1 MYQKDKAMPFE
12 VNEDNLPI
20 VRNYIEKKLRKEAF
34 YVKKE
39 KSDWLTAEREWDT
52 LIEDVNLENQ
62 QKAALVNVWVHKH
75 LMTKQI
81 NNLYNSMRKQR
92 SRVSNKAE
100 GKRYKQIEV
109 AENVAWKLKKVA
121 DSSDKTQREII
132 ESAINKMFDNLPV
145 DNL

>member
-1 MYQKDKAMPFE
+1 MPFE
-12 VNEDNLPI
+12 VNEDNFPI

-62 QKAALVNVWVHKH
+62 QKAALVNVWVHQH
-75 LMTKQI
+75 LTTKQV

-109 AENVAWKLKKVA
+109 AENVAWKLKRSLIVQIKL
-121 DSSDKTQREII
+121 SER
-132 ESAINKMFDNLPV
+132 
-145 DNL
+145 

>member
-1 MYQKDKAMPFE
+1 MYQKDNAMPFK

-20 VRNYIEKKLRKEAF
+20 VRNYIEKKLRKESF

-39 KSDWLTAEREWDT
+39 KSDWLTAEREWNT
-52 LIEDVNLENQ
+52 LIEDISLENQ
-62 QKAALVNVWVHKH
+62 PKAVLVNDWVHNH

-81 NNLYNSMRKQR
+81 NNLYNSMRKQL

-109 AENVAWKLKKVA
+109 ADNVAWKLKKIA
-121 DSSDKTQREII
+121 DSSGKTQREVI
-132 ESAINKMFDNLPV
+132 EDAINKMFDNLPV
-145 DNL
+145 DDL

>member
-1 MYQKDKAMPFE
+1 MPFE

-20 VRNYIEKKLRKEAF
+20 VRNYIEKKLRKESF

-39 KSDWLTAEREWDT
+39 KSDWLTAEREWNT
-52 LIEDVNLENQ
+52 LIEDVSLENQ
-62 QKAALVNVWVHKH
+62 QKAALVNDWVHKH

-109 AENVAWKLKKVA
+109 AENVAWKLKKIA

-132 ESAINKMFDNLPV
+132 ENAINKLFDDLPV
-145 DNL
+145 DDL

>member
-1 MYQKDKAMPFE
+1 MPFE

-20 VRNYIEKKLRKEAF
+20 VRNYIEKKLRKESF

-39 KSDWLTAEREWDT
+39 KSDWLTAEREWSA
-52 LIEDVNLENQ
+52 LIEDVSLENQ
-62 QKAALVNVWVHKH
+62 QKAALVNDWVHKH

-109 AENVAWKLKKVA
+109 AENVAWKLKKIA
-121 DSSDKTQREII
+121 DSSDKTQREVI
-132 ESAINKMFDNLPV
+132 EDAINKMFDNLPV
-145 DNL
+145 EDL